1 MFDIPVSEQIAI
13 AREIFPDIEEIGSGS
28 GICQA
33 TCPGIA
39 CHTTGNGARDFRIWF
54 EQGKGPHDNCVHKS
68 CAANAPPPPPSPA
81 ATTPTAPPTP
91 PRPPSARRP
100 LIRTMKPRPPL
111 PLRSA
116 PCW

>member
-13 AREIFPDIEEIGSGS
+13 AREIFPDIEEIGTGT

-54 EQGKGPHDNCVHKS
+54 EQGKGPHSLCSFSYSPFQSAGYRHQGGKRSSRIRCVRVGAFNK
-68 CAANAPPPPPSPA
+68 
-81 ATTPTAPPTP
+81 
-91 PRPPSARRP
+91 R
-100 LIRTMKPRPPL
+100 
-111 PLRSA
+111 
-116 PCW
+116 